1 LAFSCF
7 AGEDAIVVTPLP
19 QVATQK
25 ALLARDRIGLRVDAV
40 LEKRGRKMAESMVD
54 ITLKVRRT
62 ACAAESSDAV
72 AQENPLAEIVKVL
85 QVSKA
90 PWRLVLL
97 TRPL

>member
-1 LAFSCF
+1 
-7 AGEDAIVVTPLP
+7 
-19 QVATQK
+19 
-25 ALLARDRIGLRVDAV
+25 
-40 LEKRGRKMAESMVD
+40 MAESMVD